1 MIPAEV
7 INTSKGAVDPL
18 QGMKAY
24 WESRDIT
31 PLILNISTRWK
42 WVVNVTP
49 QLLYHQ
55 KRNLK
60 PTVKEDG

>member
-7 INTSKGAVDPL
+7 MNTSKGAVVPL
-18 QGMKAY
+18 EGMTAY

-42 WVVNVTP
+42 WVLCKQQP
-49 QLLYHQ
+49 F
-55 KRNLK
+55 
-60 PTVKEDG
+60 